1 MDKMRL
7 CGSRDLGSIPSGS
20 TKRQDQSIALV
31 LLRFVAPTRNRTE
44 RSIFFRSKAEKKYER
59 AGQRVLNILKS
70 RACRVTN
77 KIFRTGADS

>member
-31 LLRFVAPTRNRTE
+31 LLRFVAPTRNRT
-44 RSIFFRSKAEKKYER
+44 AEHVARKLFSPTKR
-59 AGQRVLNILKS
+59 K
-70 RACRVTN
+70 
-77 KIFRTGADS
+77 